1 MRIPRPAL
9 AALLVSAMLTPS
21 PAASQT
27 PAAPTSP
34 AAPAA
39 PKGMHT
45 ILLVR
50 HGLYDRDETVDDRVG
65 NGLNATGRQQATAVG
80 RYLASLPVKLNSLT
94 SSTLTRARET
104 ADLMGVE
111 LKRASLRD
119 SLISECTPISDR
131 GDWMRMDQPAEIVKC
146 EANLLAA
153 WERYTKPTPEADT
166 YDVLVAHGN
175 VIRWF
180 VAKAMGGDTR
190 LWSRLEVGHGSI
202 TALTVSADGRVRV
215 VKLSD
220 NAYLPVPLQT
230 YGSRGPGWK

>member
-1 MRIPRPAL
+1 MRTLRPALVALLLCAAAALPRPA
-9 AALLVSAMLTPS
+9 AGQMPS
-21 PAASQT
+21 T
-27 PAAPTSP
+27 P

-39 PKGMHT
+39 AKGVRT

-50 HGLYDRDETVDDRVG
+50 HGLYDRDEKVDDRVG
-65 NGLNATGRQQATAVG
+65 NGLNAIGREQATLVG
-80 RYLASLPVKLNSLT
+80 RYLAALPVKLTTLT

-104 ADLMGVE
+104 ADLMGTE
-111 LKRASLRD
+111 LEMTSLRD
-119 SLISECTPISDR
+119 SLISECTPISER
-131 GDWMRMDQPAEIVKC
+131 ADWMKLDSPADIVAC

-153 WERYTKPTPEADT
+153 WERYMKPSPERDT

-175 VIRWF
+175 VIRWL
-180 VAKAMGGDTR
+180 VAKAMSGDSR
-190 LWSRLEVGHGSI
+190 QWNRLEVGHGSI

-220 NAYLPVPLQT
+220 NAFMPVERQT

>member
-1 MRIPRPAL
+1 MRTLPL
-9 AALLVSAMLTPS
+9 ARVALLLCALLL
-21 PAASQT
+21 
-27 PAAPTSP
+27 

-39 PKGMHT
+39 AQMPSPPAALKGVRT

-50 HGLYDRDETVDDRVG
+50 HGLYDRDEKVDDRVG
-65 NGLNATGRQQATAVG
+65 NGLNATGRDQAAAVG
-80 RYLASLPVKLNSLT
+80 RYLGGLPVKMTTLV

-104 ADLMGVE
+104 ADLMAPALGLTSV
-111 LKRASLRD
+111 RD

-131 GDWMRMDQPAEIVKC
+131 ADWMKMDAPADIVAC
-146 EANLLAA
+146 ESNLTAA
-153 WERYTKPTPEADT
+153 WERYVKPSPERDT
-166 YDVLVAHGN
+166 FDVLVAHGN
-175 VIRWF
+175 VIRWL

-220 NAYLPVPLQT
+220 NAFMPVPLQT